1 LKQPKLFLLLSAL
14 LLVAA
19 LMLLFTNGQKRS
31 VDDEAATLTNKQ
43 HEESAP
49 RPQIVT
55 ESQDLPVR
63 MRQPT
68 AAEGESNR
76 IAILDQIFEAKND
89 NDPRIDTAF
98 NHLTPGEKRALES
111 KYLNYKKEALN
122 ERGTIIF
129 LLGKNV
135 QESGVR

>member
-1 LKQPKLFLLLSAL
+1 
-14 LLVAA
+14 
-19 LMLLFTNGQKRS
+19 MLLFTNGQKRS

-98 NHLTPGEKRALES
+98 NHLTPDSCTFLPKRKIMVPLSFKAS
-111 KYLNYKKEALN
+111 
-122 ERGTIIF
+122 F
-129 LLGKNV
+129 L
-135 QESGVR
+135 